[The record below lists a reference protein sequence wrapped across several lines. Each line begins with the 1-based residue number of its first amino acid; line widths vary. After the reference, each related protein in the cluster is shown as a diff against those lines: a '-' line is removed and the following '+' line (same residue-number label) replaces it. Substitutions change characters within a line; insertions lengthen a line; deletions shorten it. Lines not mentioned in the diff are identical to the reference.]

1 MINVYW
7 GTEYIDSMLETL
19 KEHDVKATFFIGGS
33 WAAKNEDVL
42 VKIAEAG
49 HEIGSH
55 GYYHKD
61 HAKLDFD
68 GNYNEIYVTHKLIKQ
83 ILGGDMD
90 LFAPPSGSFSKT
102 TLKVASQ
109 LKYRT
114 IMWSKDTI
122 DWRDKDTQ
130 LIVKRA
136 TSNVKNGELVL
147 MHPTKNTA
155 DALGT
160 ILKFY
165 IENGFKVV
173 PVGEN
178 ITNE

>member
-1 MINVYW
+1 MVCNVVIALLIVSVFVISFSGDITSVFGYDYEKAIYRGDETKNNVSVMINVYW

-42 VKIAEAG
+42 VKIATAG

-83 ILGGDMD
+83 ILG
-90 LFAPPSGSFSKT
+90 
-102 TLKVASQ
+102 VA
-109 LKYRT
+109 
-114 IMWSKDTI
+114 
-122 DWRDKDTQ
+122 
-130 LIVKRA
+130 
-136 TSNVKNGELVL
+136 
-147 MHPTKNTA
+147 
-155 DALGT
+155 
-160 ILKFY
+160 F
-165 IENGFKVV
+165 
-173 PVGEN
+173 
-178 ITNE
+178 

>member
-1 MINVYW
+1 MIALLIVSVFVISFSGDITSVFGYDYEKAIYRGDETKNNVSVMINVYW

-42 VKIAEAG
+42 VKIATAG

-83 ILGGDMD
+83 ILGVDMD
-90 LFAPPSGSFSKT
+90 LFAMVILGY
-102 TLKVASQ
+102 A
-109 LKYRT
+109 
-114 IMWSKDTI
+114 
-122 DWRDKDTQ
+122 
-130 LIVKRA
+130 VK
-136 TSNVKNGELVL
+136 
-147 MHPTKNTA
+147 
-155 DALGT
+155 DALVPSQVKAT
-160 ILKFY
+160 V
-165 IENGFKVV
+165 ENKVRW
-173 PVGEN
+173 N
-178 ITNE
+178 KW